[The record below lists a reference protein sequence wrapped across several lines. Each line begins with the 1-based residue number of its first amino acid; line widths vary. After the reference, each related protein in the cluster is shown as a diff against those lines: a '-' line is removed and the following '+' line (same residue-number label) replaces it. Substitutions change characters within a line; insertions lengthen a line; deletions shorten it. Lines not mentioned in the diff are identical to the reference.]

1 MALEQEDQLPGE
13 RGTPGIWEQMVTEEA
28 GLNNGSFGLE
38 IVRLKI
44 AGAILLKGT

>member
-1 MALEQEDQLPGE
+1 MALEQQDQLPGE

-44 AGAILLKGT
+44 ASAIFSN